1 MSAWIVSHNHIDTL
15 VYWGM
20 RVGLIEEDLADDSG
34 QMLWTENLLSVAYRY
49 PDDKSG
55 ERNGPDGL
63 TDEEIAAYHY
73 QTPVIVPANEFYGE
87 GDPYNADVALVQL
100 ECYTYQSC
108 EHPEWQDSWAFSFCE
123 SLRKQ
128 LTTQTAGVDLISTSI
143 PWGI

>member
-34 QMLWTENLLSVAYRY
+34 QMLWTENLLSCRSVR
-49 PDDKSG
+49 PG
-55 ERNGPDGL
+55 Q
-63 TDEEIAAYHY
+63 EIAAYHY